1 MMEFDNITEFSSET
15 SAGTIKVRIMG
26 LSNGQ
31 LVLITDSDQFRL
43 GLAAVAI
50 PAGQGR
56 SEPTSTGLYTNG
68 VDITLVRTLTERIA
82 SWTNQTCML
91 VLGMSALTRERM
103 MELTSLLRDHL
114 VG

>member
-1 MMEFDNITEFSSET
+1 MEFEDITEFSSET
-15 SAGTIKVRIMG
+15 SAGTVKFRIMG

-31 LVLITDSDQFRL
+31 IVLITDSDRFRL
-43 GLAAVAI
+43 GLSAMAI

-56 SEPTSTGLYTNG
+56 SEPTSAGLFTKEL
-68 VDITLVRTLTERIA
+68 DSTLVRTLAERVA

-91 VLGMSALTRERM
+91 VLGISDQLTRERM
-103 MELTSLLRDHL
+103 MELTSLLRNHL